1 MKGGDGLNDN
11 QLMHAMSLD
20 DTYRVEQVLARG
32 EDGIT
37 ELVTIDGAGPFVRKK
52 IRQELARRNVWS
64 ALTECSSPRLPRV
77 EATYELPEHFVVVYD
92 FVPGRTLSKVIET
105 DGPLTSES
113 AVSLGIELCE
123 AAEELHRHG
132 IVHRDIS
139 PNNIVVAANGAH
151 LIDLGIARMRVEG
164 ASKDTTSLG
173 TWGFASP
180 EQYGFAQTDARSD
193 VYSIGRILGFALT
206 GIRPDD
212 ETYEQALKAI
222 LEHAPAKLVHAIT
235 RACSFEP
242 SARFQSANDMAE
254 VLAGSSQPKT
264 DRASSDASQ
273 QADKAKATTR
283 THAQKHQPEKTGAQA
298 LGSLLLKLILIAAV
312 LAGLLAGGAI
322 AISSFHAARENS
334 SSPAS
339 SPQSS
344 QPSGASTAAKAN
356 TASDAGNLTAELSIV
371 ESGWSAGEGGYVYF
385 GIGLKNS
392 DGSAAIAFPTVKIYG
407 YDANGNVIFTDE
419 KIYSAIEPG
428 QTVYFGDQTG
438 NGTAPARVEFKA
450 VKPSGVALDTPTEA
464 PTYKIFDNGE
474 SDGADGMHSF
484 SAKLKLQSAPS
495 DFDKTQVFLSAIL
508 RDKQGRIVAGYD
520 EFTDCPAVGS
530 TVPVSVD
537 VHNPP
542 EYTSCDIYAAQW

>member
-1 MKGGDGLNDN
+1 
-11 QLMHAMSLD
+11 MSLD

-64 ALTECSSPRLPRV
+64 ALTECSSPRLPHV

-92 FVPGRTLSKVIET
+92 FVPGRSLSKAIET
-105 DGPLTSES
+105 DGPLTPEE
-113 AVSLGIELCE
+113 AASLGIELCE

-193 VYSIGRILGFALT
+193 VYSIGRVLGFALT
-206 GIRPDD
+206 GVRPDD
-212 ETYEQALKAI
+212 ETYEQVLKKN
-222 LEHAPAKLVHAIT
+222 LDNAPATLVHAIT

-242 SARFQSANDMAE
+242 SARFQSAAEMAG
-254 VLAGSSQPKT
+254 VLSGSSQPKDDGT
-264 DRASSDASQ
+264 SSGASQ
-273 QADKAKATTR
+273 QADKVKSATR
-283 THAQKHQPEKTGAQA
+283 THDPKHNPEKTGIQV
-298 LGSLLLKLILIAAV
+298 LGGLLLKLILIAAV

-334 SSPAS
+334 DDRAS
-339 SPQSS
+339 SSQTDQSG
-344 QPSGASTAAKAN
+344 GASTPEKP
-356 TASDAGNLTAELSIV
+356 TSTSDASHLSAELSIA
-371 ESGWSAGEGGYVYF
+371 ESGWSVGEHGYVHF

-392 DGSAAIAFPTVKIYG
+392 DGPAAIAFPTIKIYG
-407 YDANGNVIFTDE
+407 YDADDNLIFTDE
-419 KIYSAIEPG
+419 KTYSAIEPG

-438 NGTAPARVEFKA
+438 NGTAPARVEFEA
-450 VKPSGVALDTPTEA
+450 VTPSGVALATATEA
-464 PTYKIFDNGE
+464 PAYELFDSAE
-474 SDGADGMHSF
+474 SAEADGMQSF
-484 SAKLKLQSAPS
+484 LAKLKLQSAPS
-495 DFDKTQVFLSAIL
+495 GFDKTQVFLSAIL
-508 RDKQGRIVAGYD
+508 RDKQGNIVAGYNN
-520 EFTDCPAVGS
+520 FCDCPAVGS
-530 TVPVSVD
+530 TVPVSID
-537 VHNPP
+537 VNNPP
-542 EYTSCDIYAAQW
+542 AHASCDMYAAQW

>member
-1 MKGGDGLNDN
+1 MNDN

-92 FVPGRTLSKVIET
+92 FVPGRSLSKVIET
-105 DGPLTSES
+105 DGPLTPEG
-113 AVSLGIELCE
+113 ATSLAIELCE

-139 PNNIVVAANGAH
+139 PNNIVVAADGAH

-164 ASKDTTSLG
+164 ASRDTTSLG

-193 VYSIGRILGFALT
+193 VYSIGRVLGFALT
-206 GIRPDD
+206 GVRPDD
-212 ETYEQALKAI
+212 EAYEQILKKR
-222 LEHAPAKLVHAIT
+222 LDNAPATLVHAIT

-242 SARFQSANDMAE
+242 SARFQSATEMAGA
-254 VLAGSSQPKT
+254 LSGSPQPKDDGT
-264 DRASSDASQ
+264 SSGANQ
-273 QADKAKATTR
+273 QADKVKAATR
-283 THAQKHQPEKTGAQA
+283 THDPKHNPEKTGVQV
-298 LGSLLLKLILIAAV
+298 LGSLFLKLILIAAV

-334 SSPAS
+334 DDRAS
-339 SPQSS
+339 SSQAGQSG
-344 QPSGASTAAKAN
+344 GASTPEKP
-356 TASDAGNLTAELSIV
+356 TSPSDASHLSAELSIV
-371 ESGWSAGEGGYVYF
+371 ESGWSVGAHGYVHF

-392 DGSAAIAFPTVKIYG
+392 DGPAAIAFPTIKVYG
-407 YDANGNVIFTDE
+407 YDADDNLIFTDE
-419 KIYSAIEPG
+419 KTYSTIEPG

-438 NGTAPARVEFKA
+438 NGTAPARVEFET
-450 VKPSGVALDTPTEA
+450 VTPSGVALATATEA
-464 PTYKIFDNGE
+464 PAYELFDSTE
-474 SDGADGMHSF
+474 SAGADGMQSF
-484 SAKLKLQSAPS
+484 LAKLKLQSAPS
-495 DFDKTQVFLSAIL
+495 GFDKTQVFLSAIL
-508 RDKQGRIVAGYD
+508 RDKQGNIVAGYNN
-520 EFTDCPAVGS
+520 FCDCPAVGS
-530 TVPVSVD
+530 TVPVSID
-537 VHNPP
+537 VNNPP
-542 EYTSCDIYAAQW
+542 THASCDIYAAQW

>member
-1 MKGGDGLNDN
+1 MNDS
-11 QLMHAMSLD
+11 QLMHAMSID

-32 EDGIT
+32 EGGIT

-52 IRQELARRNVWS
+52 MRQELARRNVWS

-92 FVPGRTLSKVIET
+92 FVPGQSLSKRIEQS
-105 DGPLTSES
+105 GPLTPKD
-113 AVSLGIELCE
+113 ATSLGIELCE
-123 AAEELHRHG
+123 AAGELHKHG
-132 IVHRDIS
+132 IIHRDIS
-139 PNNIVVAANGAH
+139 PNNIVIAADGAH

-173 TWGFASP
+173 TWGYASP

-212 ETYEQALKAI
+212 EAYEHALEDALKGASAK
-222 LEHAPAKLVHAIT
+222 LEHAIR

-242 SARFQSANDMAE
+242 SARFQSATEMAE
-254 VLAGSSQPKT
+254 ELTGLPCPESGKRCPNTGEQTASANMQAQSQKPKATSVESKWQVASRLLFRIVLACV
-264 DRASSDASQ
+264 
-273 QADKAKATTR
+273 
-283 THAQKHQPEKTGAQA
+283 
-298 LGSLLLKLILIAAV
+298 I
-312 LAGLLAGGAI
+312 LAGLLAIGGI
-322 AISSFHAARENS
+322 AISSFQAAREKS

-339 SPQSS
+339 SSQNS
-344 QPSGASTAAKAN
+344 QPSGASTAGKAN
-356 TASDAGNLTAELSIV
+356 AASNADNWTAELSIV
-371 ESGWSAGEGGYVYF
+371 ESGWSAGEGGYVHF

-392 DGSAAIAFPTVKIYG
+392 NGSAAIAFPTVKIYG
-407 YDANGNVIFTDE
+407 YDANDNVIFTDE

-438 NGTAPARVEFKA
+438 NGIIPARIEFEA
-450 VKPSGVALDTPTEA
+450 VQPSGVALATPTEA

-474 SDGADGMHSF
+474 SDGADDMHSF

-508 RDKQGRIVAGYD
+508 RDKQGAIVAGYNN
-520 EFTDCPAVGS
+520 FTDCPAVGS
-530 TVPVSVD
+530 TVPVSID

-542 EYTSCDIYAAQW
+542 EHASCDIYAAQW

>member
-1 MKGGDGLNDN
+1 MNDN

-105 DGPLTSES
+105 DGPLTPES
-113 AVSLGIELCE
+113 TVSLGIELCE

-139 PNNIVVAANGAH
+139 PNNIVAAADGAH

-242 SARFQSANDMAE
+242 SARFQSATEMAE
-254 VLAGSSQPKT
+254 ALAGSSQPKD
-264 DRASSDASQ
+264 DRASSSANQ
-273 QADKAKATTR
+273 QVDKAKALTR
-283 THAQKHQPEKTGAQA
+283 TYAQKRRPEKTELQV
-298 LGSLLLKLILIAAV
+298 LGSLLLKLILIAVV

-334 SSPAS
+334 GESAS
-339 SPQSS
+339 SSQADQSGGAPAPQ
-344 QPSGASTAAKAN
+344 KAN
-356 TASDAGNLTAELSIV
+356 TASDTSRLSAKLSIV
-371 ESGWSAGEGGYVYF
+371 ESGWSVSEHGYVHF

-392 DGSAAIAFPTVKIYG
+392 DGSAAIAFPTITIYG
-407 YDANGNVIFTDE
+407 YDADDNLIFTDE
-419 KIYSAIEPG
+419 KTYSAIEPG

-438 NGTAPARVEFKA
+438 NGTAPARVEFEA
-450 VKPSGVALDTPTEA
+450 VTPSGVALTAATEA
-464 PTYKIFDNGE
+464 PTYELFDSAE
-474 SDGADGMHSF
+474 SAEADGMYSF

-495 DFDKTQVFLSAIL
+495 GFDKTQVFLSAIL
-508 RDKQGRIVAGYD
+508 RDKQGDIVAGYNN
-520 EFTDCPAVGS
+520 FCDCPAVGS
-530 TVPVSVD
+530 TVPVSID
-537 VHNPP
+537 VNNPP
-542 EYTSCDIYAAQW
+542 THASCDIYAAQW

>member
-1 MKGGDGLNDN
+1 
-11 QLMHAMSLD
+11 MSLD
-20 DTYRVEQVLARG
+20 DTYRVEQMLARG

-92 FVPGRTLSKVIET
+92 FVPGRSLSKAIET
-105 DGPLTSES
+105 DGPLTPEE
-113 AVSLGIELCE
+113 ATSLGIELCE

-193 VYSIGRILGFALT
+193 VYSIGRVLGFALT
-206 GIRPDD
+206 GVRPDD
-212 ETYEQALKAI
+212 ETYEQVLKKN
-222 LEHAPAKLVHAIT
+222 LDNAPATLVHVIT

-242 SARFQSANDMAE
+242 SARFQSASEMAG
-254 VLAGSSQPKT
+254 VLSGSSQPK
-264 DRASSDASQ
+264 DDGASSGANQ
-273 QADKAKATTR
+273 QADKVKAATR
-283 THAQKHQPEKTGAQA
+283 THDPKHNPEKTGVQV
-298 LGSLLLKLILIAAV
+298 LGDLLLKLILIAAV

-334 SSPAS
+334 DDRAP
-339 SPQSS
+339 SS
-344 QPSGASTAAKAN
+344 QTDQSGGASTPEKP
-356 TASDAGNLTAELSIV
+356 TSTSDASHLSAELSIA
-371 ESGWSAGEGGYVYF
+371 ESGWSVGEHGYVHF

-392 DGSAAIAFPTVKIYG
+392 DGPAAIAFPTIKIYG
-407 YDANGNVIFTDE
+407 YDADDNLLFTDE
-419 KIYSAIEPG
+419 KTYSAIEPG

-438 NGTAPARVEFKA
+438 NGTAPARVEFET
-450 VKPSGVALDTPTEA
+450 VTPSGVALATATEA
-464 PTYKIFDNGE
+464 PVYEIFDSTE
-474 SDGADGMHSF
+474 SAGADGMQSF
-484 SAKLKLQSAPS
+484 LAKLKLQSAPS
-495 DFDKTQVFLSAIL
+495 GFDETQVFLSAIL
-508 RDKQGRIVAGYD
+508 RDKKGKIIAGYNN
-520 EFTDCPAVGS
+520 FCDCPAVGL
-530 TVPVSVD
+530 TVPVSID
-537 VHNPP
+537 VNNPP
-542 EYTSCDIYAAQW
+542 THASCDIYAAQW

>member
-1 MKGGDGLNDN
+1 MNDN

-193 VYSIGRILGFALT
+193 VYSIGRVLGFALT

-484 SAKLKLQSAPS
+484 SAKLKLQSAPG

-530 TVPVSVD
+530 TVPVSID
-537 VHNPP
+537 VPNPP

>member
-1 MKGGDGLNDN
+1 
-11 QLMHAMSLD
+11 MSLD

-64 ALTECSSPRLPRV
+64 ALTECGSPRLPRV

-105 DGPLTSES
+105 DGPLTPES
-113 AVSLGIELCE
+113 TASLGIELCE

-139 PNNIVVAANGAH
+139 PNNIVAAADGAH

-164 ASKDTTSLG
+164 ASKDTTPLG

-193 VYSIGRILGFALT
+193 VYSIGRVLGFALT

-212 ETYEQALKAI
+212 EAYEQALKSI
-222 LEHAPAKLVHAIT
+222 LEHAPAKLAHAIT

-242 SARFQSANDMAE
+242 SARFQSATEMAE
-254 VLAGSSQPKT
+254 ALAGSPQPK
-264 DRASSDASQ
+264 DGGAPSGAKQ
-273 QADKAKATTR
+273 QADKAKASTKA
-283 THAQKHQPEKTGAQA
+283 HAQKHQPEKTGAQA
-298 LGSLLLKLILIAAV
+298 LGILLLKLILIAAV

-334 SSPAS
+334 GERVS
-339 SPQSS
+339 SS
-344 QPSGASTAAKAN
+344 QADQSDGASTPQKVN
-356 TASDAGNLTAELSIV
+356 SVSDTNRLSAELSIV
-371 ESGWSAGEGGYVYF
+371 ESGWSVGEHGYVHF

-407 YDANGNVIFTDE
+407 YDADDSLIFTDE
-419 KIYSAIEPG
+419 KTYSAIEPG

-438 NGTAPARVEFKA
+438 NGTAPARIEFEA
-450 VKPSGVALDTPTEA
+450 VTPSGVALATATEA
-464 PTYKIFDNGE
+464 PTFELFDSAE
-474 SDGADGMHSF
+474 SAEADGMYLF

-495 DFDKTQVFLSAIL
+495 GFDKTQVFLSAIL
-508 RDKQGRIVAGYD
+508 RDKQGSIVAGYNN
-520 EFTDCPAVGS
+520 FCDCPAVGS
-530 TVPVSVD
+530 TVPVSID
-537 VHNPP
+537 VNNPP
-542 EYTSCDIYAAQW
+542 THASCDIYAAQW

>member
-1 MKGGDGLNDN
+1 MNDN

-64 ALTECSSPRLPRV
+64 ALTECGSPRLPRV

-105 DGPLTSES
+105 DGPLTPES
-113 AVSLGIELCE
+113 TASLGIELCE

-139 PNNIVVAANGAH
+139 PNNIVAAADGAH

-193 VYSIGRILGFALT
+193 VYSIGRVLGFALT

-212 ETYEQALKAI
+212 EAYEQALKSI
-222 LEHAPAKLVHAIT
+222 LEHAPAKLAHAIT

-242 SARFQSANDMAE
+242 SARFQSATEMAE
-254 VLAGSSQPKT
+254 ALAGSPQPK
-264 DRASSDASQ
+264 DGGAPSGAKQ
-273 QADKAKATTR
+273 QADKAKASTKA
-283 THAQKHQPEKTGAQA
+283 HAQKHQPEKTGAQA
-298 LGSLLLKLILIAAV
+298 LSILLLKLILIAAV

-334 SSPAS
+334 GERVS
-339 SPQSS
+339 SS
-344 QPSGASTAAKAN
+344 QADQSDGASTPQKVN
-356 TASDAGNLTAELSIV
+356 SVSDTNRLSAELSIV
-371 ESGWSAGEGGYVYF
+371 ESGWSVGEHGYVHF

-407 YDANGNVIFTDE
+407 YDADDSLIFTDE

-438 NGTAPARVEFKA
+438 NGTAPARVEFEA
-450 VKPSGVALDTPTEA
+450 VTPSGVALATATEA
-464 PTYKIFDNGE
+464 PTFELFDSAE
-474 SDGADGMHSF
+474 SAEADGMYLF

-495 DFDKTQVFLSAIL
+495 GFDKTQVFLSAIL
-508 RDKQGRIVAGYD
+508 RDKQGNIVAGYNN
-520 EFTDCPAVGS
+520 FCDCPAVGS
-530 TVPVSVD
+530 TVPVSID
-537 VHNPP
+537 VNNPP
-542 EYTSCDIYAAQW
+542 THASCDIYAAQW

>member
-1 MKGGDGLNDN
+1 MNDN

-92 FVPGRTLSKVIET
+92 FVPGRSLSKVIET
-105 DGPLTSES
+105 DGPLTPEE
-113 AVSLGIELCE
+113 ATSLGIELCE

-193 VYSIGRILGFALT
+193 VYSIGRVLGFALT
-206 GIRPDD
+206 GVRPDD
-212 ETYEQALKAI
+212 EAYEQILKKN
-222 LEHAPAKLVHAIT
+222 LDNAPATLVHVIT

-242 SARFQSANDMAE
+242 SARFQSASEMAG
-254 VLAGSSQPKT
+254 VLSGSSQPKDDGT
-264 DRASSDASQ
+264 SSGANQ
-273 QADKAKATTR
+273 QADKVKTATG
-283 THAQKHQPEKTGAQA
+283 THDPKHNPEKTGVQV
-298 LGSLLLKLILIAAV
+298 LGGLLLKLILIAAV
-312 LAGLLAGGAI
+312 LAGLLAGGSI

-334 SSPAS
+334 DDRAP
-339 SPQSS
+339 SS
-344 QPSGASTAAKAN
+344 QTDQSGGASTPEKP
-356 TASDAGNLTAELSIV
+356 TSTSDASHLSAELSIA
-371 ESGWSAGEGGYVYF
+371 ESGWSVGEHGYVHF

-392 DGSAAIAFPTVKIYG
+392 DGPAAIAFPTIKIYG
-407 YDANGNVIFTDE
+407 YDADDNLIFTDE
-419 KIYSAIEPG
+419 KTYSAIEPG

-438 NGTAPARVEFKA
+438 NGTVPARVEFET
-450 VKPSGVALDTPTEA
+450 VTPSGVALATATEA
-464 PTYKIFDNGE
+464 PVYEIFDNTE
-474 SDGADGMHSF
+474 SAGADGTQSF
-484 SAKLKLQSAPS
+484 LAKLKLQSAPS

-508 RDKQGRIVAGYD
+508 RDKQGNIVAGYNN
-520 EFTDCPAVGS
+520 FCDCPAVGS
-530 TVPVSVD
+530 TVLVSID
-537 VHNPP
+537 VNNPP
-542 EYTSCDIYAAQW
+542 THASCDIYAAQW

>member
-1 MKGGDGLNDN
+1 MNDN

-64 ALTECSSPRLPRV
+64 ALTECSSPRLPHV

-92 FVPGRTLSKVIET
+92 FVPGRSLSKVIET
-105 DGPLTSES
+105 DGPLTPEE
-113 AVSLGIELCE
+113 ATSLGIELCE

-193 VYSIGRILGFALT
+193 VYSIGRVLGFALT
-206 GIRPDD
+206 GVRPDD
-212 ETYEQALKAI
+212 ETYEQVLKKN
-222 LEHAPAKLVHAIT
+222 LDNAPATLVHVIT

-242 SARFQSANDMAE
+242 SARFQSASEMAG
-254 VLAGSSQPKT
+254 VLSGSSQPK
-264 DRASSDASQ
+264 DDGASSGANQ
-273 QADKAKATTR
+273 QADKVKAATR
-283 THAQKHQPEKTGAQA
+283 THDPKHNPEKTGVQV
-298 LGSLLLKLILIAAV
+298 LGGLLLKLILIAAV

-334 SSPAS
+334 DDRAP
-339 SPQSS
+339 SS
-344 QPSGASTAAKAN
+344 QTDQSGGASTPEKP
-356 TASDAGNLTAELSIV
+356 TSTSDASHLSAELSIA
-371 ESGWSAGEGGYVYF
+371 ESGWSVGEHGYVHF

-392 DGSAAIAFPTVKIYG
+392 DGPAAIAFPTIKIYG
-407 YDANGNVIFTDE
+407 YDADDNLLFTDE
-419 KIYSAIEPG
+419 KTYSAIEPG

-438 NGTAPARVEFKA
+438 NGTAPARVEFET
-450 VKPSGVALDTPTEA
+450 VTPSGVALATATEA
-464 PTYKIFDNGE
+464 PVYEIFDSTE
-474 SDGADGMHSF
+474 SAGADGMQSF
-484 SAKLKLQSAPS
+484 LAKLKLQSAPS
-495 DFDKTQVFLSAIL
+495 GFDETQVFLSAIL
-508 RDKQGRIVAGYD
+508 RDKKGKIIAGYNN
-520 EFTDCPAVGS
+520 FCDCPAVGL
-530 TVPVSVD
+530 TVPVSID
-537 VHNPP
+537 VNNPP
-542 EYTSCDIYAAQW
+542 THASCDIYAAQW

>member
-1 MKGGDGLNDN
+1 
-11 QLMHAMSLD
+11 MSLD

-92 FVPGRTLSKVIET
+92 FVPGRSLSKVIET
-105 DGPLTSES
+105 DGPLTPEE
-113 AVSLGIELCE
+113 ATSLGIGLCE

-193 VYSIGRILGFALT
+193 VYSIGRVLGFALT
-206 GIRPDD
+206 GVRPDD
-212 ETYEQALKAI
+212 EAYEQILKKH
-222 LEHAPAKLVHAIT
+222 LDNAPTKLVHAIA

-242 SARFQSANDMAE
+242 SARFQSATEMAE
-254 VLAGSSQPKT
+254 VLAGSSQPKGDGT
-264 DRASSDASQ
+264 SSSANL
-273 QADKAKATTR
+273 QADKVKAAARTR
-283 THAQKHQPEKTGAQA
+283 AQKHQLEKTGVQV

-322 AISSFHAARENS
+322 AVSSFHAARENKDDRVS
-334 SSPAS
+334 SSQAG
-339 SPQSS
+339 QSD
-344 QPSGASTAAKAN
+344 GASTPETTN
-356 TASDAGNLTAELSIV
+356 TASNTNHLSAELSIV
-371 ESGWSAGEGGYVYF
+371 ESGWSVGAHGYVHF

-392 DGSAAIAFPTVKIYG
+392 DGSAAIAFPTITIYG
-407 YDANGNVIFTDE
+407 YDADDNLIFTDE
-419 KIYSAIEPG
+419 KTYSAIEPG

-438 NGTAPARVEFKA
+438 NGTAPARVEFEA
-450 VKPSGVALDTPTEA
+450 VTPSGVAPATATEA
-464 PTYKIFDNGE
+464 PAYELFDSAE
-474 SDGADGMHSF
+474 SAEADGMYSF

-495 DFDKTQVFLSAIL
+495 GFDKTQVFLSAIL
-508 RDKQGRIVAGYD
+508 RDKQGNIVAGYNN
-520 EFTDCPAVGS
+520 FCNCPAVGS
-530 TVPVSVD
+530 TVPVSID
-537 VHNPP
+537 VNNPP
-542 EYTSCDIYAAQW
+542 THASCDMYAAQW

>member
-1 MKGGDGLNDN
+1 MNDN

-52 IRQELARRNVWS
+52 MRQELARRNVWS

-92 FVPGRTLSKVIET
+92 FVPGQTLSKVIET
-105 DGPLTSES
+105 DGPLTPES

-139 PNNIVVAANGAH
+139 PNNIVAAADGAH

-193 VYSIGRILGFALT
+193 VYSIGRVLGFALT

-212 ETYEQALKAI
+212 EAYEQALKSI
-222 LEHAPAKLVHAIT
+222 LEHAPAKLVRAIT

-242 SARFQSANDMAE
+242 SARFQSATEMAE
-254 VLAGSSQPKT
+254 ALAGSPQSKD
-264 DRASSDASQ
+264 DRASSGASQ
-273 QADKAKATTR
+273 QADKAKAATK
-283 THAQKHQPEKTGAQA
+283 THAQKHQPEKTRAQA
-298 LGSLLLKLILIAAV
+298 LGSLLLKLILFAAV
-312 LAGLLAGGAI
+312 LAGLLAVGSI

-334 SSPAS
+334 GERTS
-339 SPQSS
+339 SS
-344 QPSGASTAAKAN
+344 QASQSGGDSAPQKAN
-356 TASDAGNLTAELSIV
+356 SASDTSHLSAELSIV
-371 ESGWSAGEGGYVYF
+371 ESGWSVGEHGYVHF

-392 DGSAAIAFPTVKIYG
+392 DGSAAIAFPTVTIYG
-407 YDANGNVIFTDE
+407 YDADGNLIFTDE
-419 KIYSAIEPG
+419 KTYSAIEPG

-438 NGTAPARVEFKA
+438 NGTAPTRVEFEA
-450 VKPSGVALDTPTEA
+450 VTPSSVALATATEA
-464 PTYKIFDNGE
+464 PTYELFDSAE
-474 SDGADGMHSF
+474 SAEADGMYLF

-495 DFDKTQVFLSAIL
+495 GFDKTQVFLSAIL
-508 RDKQGRIVAGYD
+508 RDKQGNIVAGYNN
-520 EFTDCPAVGS
+520 FCDCPAVGS
-530 TVPVSVD
+530 TVPVSID
-537 VHNPP
+537 VNNPP
-542 EYTSCDIYAAQW
+542 THASCDIYAAQW

>member
-1 MKGGDGLNDN
+1 MNDN

-92 FVPGRTLSKVIET
+92 FVTGRSLSKVIET
-105 DGPLTSES
+105 DGPLTPEE
-113 AVSLGIELCE
+113 ATSLALELCE

-139 PNNIVVAANGAH
+139 PNNIVVAADGAH

-193 VYSIGRILGFALT
+193 VYSIGRVLGFALT
-206 GIRPDD
+206 GVRPDD
-212 ETYEQALKAI
+212 EAYEQILKKN
-222 LEHAPAKLVHAIT
+222 LDNAPATLAHAIT

-242 SARFQSANDMAE
+242 SARFQSATEMAE
-254 VLAGSSQPKT
+254 VLAGSSQPKDDGT
-264 DRASSDASQ
+264 SSGANK
-273 QADKAKATTR
+273 QADKVKAATR
-283 THAQKHQPEKTGAQA
+283 THDPKHNPEKTGGQV
-298 LGSLLLKLILIAAV
+298 LGSLFLKLILIAAV

-334 SSPAS
+334 DDRAS
-339 SPQSS
+339 SSQAGQSGGAS
-344 QPSGASTAAKAN
+344 TPEKPTSTSGASHL
-356 TASDAGNLTAELSIV
+356 SAELSIV
-371 ESGWSAGEGGYVYF
+371 ESGWSVGEHGYVHF

-392 DGSAAIAFPTVKIYG
+392 DGPAAIAFPTIKIYG
-407 YDANGNVIFTDE
+407 YDADDNLIFTDE
-419 KIYSAIEPG
+419 KTYSAIEPG

-438 NGTAPARVEFKA
+438 NGTAPARVEFET
-450 VKPSGVALDTPTEA
+450 VTPSGVALATATEA
-464 PTYKIFDNGE
+464 PAYELFDSVE
-474 SDGADGMHSF
+474 STGADGMYSF

-495 DFDKTQVFLSAIL
+495 GFDKTQVFLSAIL
-508 RDKQGRIVAGYD
+508 RDKQGNIVAGYD
-520 EFTDCPAVGS
+520 NFCDCPAVGS
-530 TVPVSVD
+530 TVPVSID
-537 VHNPP
+537 VNNPP
-542 EYTSCDIYAAQW
+542 THASCDIYAAQW

>member
-1 MKGGDGLNDN
+1 MNDN

-193 VYSIGRILGFALT
+193 VYSIGRVLGFALT

-356 TASDAGNLTAELSIV
+356 TVSDAGNLTAELSIV

-419 KIYSAIEPG
+419 KIYSAIELG

-537 VHNPP
+537 VQNPP

>member
-1 MKGGDGLNDN
+1 MNDN

-52 IRQELARRNVWS
+52 MRQELARRNVWS

-105 DGPLTSES
+105 DGPLAPES

-139 PNNIVVAANGAH
+139 PNNTVVAADGAH

-193 VYSIGRILGFALT
+193 VYSIGRVLGFALT

-212 ETYEQALKAI
+212 EAYEQALKSI
-222 LEHAPAKLVHAIT
+222 LEHAPAKLVRAIT

-242 SARFQSANDMAE
+242 SARFQSATEMAE
-254 VLAGSSQPKT
+254 ALAGSPQSKD
-264 DRASSDASQ
+264 DRASSGANQ
-273 QADKAKATTR
+273 QADKAKTATK

-298 LGSLLLKLILIAAV
+298 LGSLLIKLVLVAAV
-312 LAGLLAGGAI
+312 LASLLAGGAI

-334 SSPAS
+334 GDRAS
-339 SPQSS
+339 SSQASQSDGTS
-344 QPSGASTAAKAN
+344 APEKAN
-356 TASDAGNLTAELSIV
+356 TPSDTNRLSAELSIV
-371 ESGWSAGEGGYVYF
+371 ESGWSVGEHGYVHF

-407 YDANGNVIFTDE
+407 YDADDSLIFTDE
-419 KIYSAIEPG
+419 KTYSAIEPG
-428 QTVYFGDQTG
+428 QAVYFGDQTG
-438 NGTAPARVEFKA
+438 NGTAPARVEFEA
-450 VKPSGVALDTPTEA
+450 VTPSGVALATATEA
-464 PTYKIFDNGE
+464 PTYELFDSTE
-474 SDGADGMHSF
+474 SAEADGMYLF

-495 DFDKTQVFLSAIL
+495 GFDKTQVFLSAIL
-508 RDKQGRIVAGYD
+508 RDKQGNIVAGYNN
-520 EFTDCPAVGS
+520 FSDCPAVGS
-530 TVPVSVD
+530 TVPVSID
-537 VHNPP
+537 VNNPP
-542 EYTSCDIYAAQW
+542 THASCDIYAAQW

>member
-1 MKGGDGLNDN
+1 MNDN

-64 ALTECSSPRLPRV
+64 ALTECGSPRLPRV

-105 DGPLTSES
+105 DGPLTPES
-113 AVSLGIELCE
+113 TASLGIELCE

-139 PNNIVVAANGAH
+139 PNNIVAAADGAH

-193 VYSIGRILGFALT
+193 VYSIGRVLGFALT

-212 ETYEQALKAI
+212 EAYEQALKSI
-222 LEHAPAKLVHAIT
+222 LEHAPAKLAHAIT

-242 SARFQSANDMAE
+242 SARFQSATEMAE
-254 VLAGSSQPKT
+254 ALAGSPQPK
-264 DRASSDASQ
+264 DGGAPSGAKQ
-273 QADKAKATTR
+273 QADKAKASTKA
-283 THAQKHQPEKTGAQA
+283 HAQKHQPEKTGAQA
-298 LGSLLLKLILIAAV
+298 LGILLLKLILIAAV

-334 SSPAS
+334 GERVS
-339 SPQSS
+339 SS
-344 QPSGASTAAKAN
+344 QADQSDGASTPQKVN
-356 TASDAGNLTAELSIV
+356 SVSDTNRLSAELPIV
-371 ESGWSAGEGGYVYF
+371 ESGWSVGEHGYVHF

-407 YDANGNVIFTDE
+407 YDADDSLIFTDE
-419 KIYSAIEPG
+419 KTYSAIEPG

-438 NGTAPARVEFKA
+438 NGTAPARVEFEA
-450 VKPSGVALDTPTEA
+450 VTPSGVALATATEA
-464 PTYKIFDNGE
+464 PTFELFDSAE
-474 SDGADGMHSF
+474 SAEADGMYLF

-495 DFDKTQVFLSAIL
+495 GFDKTQVFLSAIL
-508 RDKQGRIVAGYD
+508 RDKQGNIVAGYNN
-520 EFTDCPAVGS
+520 FCDCPAVGS
-530 TVPVSVD
+530 TVPVSID
-537 VHNPP
+537 VNNPP
-542 EYTSCDIYAAQW
+542 THASCDIYAAQW

>member
-1 MKGGDGLNDN
+1 MNDN

-64 ALTECSSPRLPRV
+64 ALTGCGSPRLPRV

-105 DGPLTSES
+105 DGPLTPES
-113 AVSLGIELCE
+113 TVSLGIELCE

-139 PNNIVVAANGAH
+139 PNNIVAAADGAH

-193 VYSIGRILGFALT
+193 VYSIGRVLGFALT

-212 ETYEQALKAI
+212 EAYEQALKSI
-222 LEHAPAKLVHAIT
+222 LEHAPAKLAHAIT

-242 SARFQSANDMAE
+242 SARFQSATEMAE
-254 VLAGSSQPKT
+254 ALAGSPQPK
-264 DRASSDASQ
+264 DGGAPSGAKQ
-273 QADKAKATTR
+273 QADKAKASTKA
-283 THAQKHQPEKTGAQA
+283 HAQKHQPEKTGAQA
-298 LGSLLLKLILIAAV
+298 LGILLLKLILIAAV

-334 SSPAS
+334 GERVS
-339 SPQSS
+339 SS
-344 QPSGASTAAKAN
+344 QADQSDGASTPQKVN
-356 TASDAGNLTAELSIV
+356 SVSDTNRLSAELSIV
-371 ESGWSAGEGGYVYF
+371 ESGWSVGEHGYVHF

-407 YDANGNVIFTDE
+407 YDADDSLIFTDE
-419 KIYSAIEPG
+419 KTYSAIEPG

-438 NGTAPARVEFKA
+438 NGTAPARVEFEA
-450 VKPSGVALDTPTEA
+450 VTPSGVALATATEA
-464 PTYKIFDNGE
+464 PTFELFDSAE
-474 SDGADGMHSF
+474 SAEADGMYLF

-495 DFDKTQVFLSAIL
+495 GFDKTQIFLSAIL
-508 RDKQGRIVAGYD
+508 RDKQGSIVAGYNN
-520 EFTDCPAVGS
+520 FCDCPAVGS
-530 TVPVSVD
+530 TVPVSID
-537 VHNPP
+537 VNNPP
-542 EYTSCDIYAAQW
+542 THASCDIYAAQW

>member
-1 MKGGDGLNDN
+1 MNDN

-20 DTYRVEQVLARG
+20 DTYHVEQVLARG

-64 ALTECSSPRLPRV
+64 ALTECSSSRLPRI

-123 AAEELHRHG
+123 AAGELHRHG

-139 PNNIVVAANGAH
+139 PNNIVAAADGAH

-193 VYSIGRILGFALT
+193 VYSIGRVLGFALT

-242 SARFQSANDMAE
+242 SARFQSATEMAE
-254 VLAGSSQPKT
+254 ALAGSSQPKT

-312 LAGLLAGGAI
+312 LAGLLTGGGI
-322 AISSFHAARENS
+322 AISSFQAARENS
-334 SSPAS
+334 GDRAT
-339 SPQSS
+339 SS
-344 QPSGASTAAKAN
+344 QADQSGGSAPQKAN
-356 TASDAGNLTAELSIV
+356 TASDTSRLSAELSIV
-371 ESGWSAGEGGYVYF
+371 ESGWSADEDGYVYF

-392 DGSAAIAFPTVKIYG
+392 NGSAAIAFPTVKIYG

-450 VKPSGVALDTPTEA
+450 VKPSGVALTAATEA

-484 SAKLKLQSAPS
+484 LAKLKLQSAPS

-508 RDKQGRIVAGYD
+508 RDEQGRIVAGYD

-530 TVPVSVD
+530 TVPVSID
-537 VHNPP
+537 VYNPP
-542 EYTSCDIYAAQW
+542 EHASCDIYAAQW

>member
-1 MKGGDGLNDN
+1 MNDN

-37 ELVTIDGAGPFVRKK
+37 ELVTIDGVGPLVRKK

-64 ALTECSSPRLPRV
+64 ALTECSSPRLPHV

-92 FVPGRTLSKVIET
+92 FVPGRSLSKVIET
-105 DGPLTSES
+105 DGPLTPEE
-113 AVSLGIELCE
+113 ATSLAIELCE

-193 VYSIGRILGFALT
+193 VYSIGRVLGFALT
-206 GIRPDD
+206 GVRPDD
-212 ETYEQALKAI
+212 KAYEQILKKN
-222 LEHAPAKLVHAIT
+222 LDNAPATLVHAIT

-242 SARFQSANDMAE
+242 SARFQSAAEMAGA
-254 VLAGSSQPKT
+254 LSGSSQPKDDGT
-264 DRASSDASQ
+264 SFGANQ
-273 QADKAKATTR
+273 QADKVKAATR
-283 THAQKHQPEKTGAQA
+283 THDSKHNPEKTGVQV

-334 SSPAS
+334 GDRAS
-339 SPQSS
+339 SSKAGQSG
-344 QPSGASTAAKAN
+344 GASTPEKPTSTN
-356 TASDAGNLTAELSIV
+356 GTSHLSAELSIA
-371 ESGWSAGEGGYVYF
+371 ESGWSVDGHGYVHF

-392 DGSAAIAFPTVKIYG
+392 DGPAAIAFPTIKVYG
-407 YDANGNVIFTDE
+407 YDADDNLIFTDE
-419 KIYSAIEPG
+419 KTYSAIKPG

-438 NGTAPARVEFKA
+438 NGTAPARVEFEA
-450 VKPSGVALDTPTEA
+450 VTPSGVALAAATEA
-464 PTYKIFDNGE
+464 PVYEIFDSTE
-474 SDGADGMHSF
+474 SAGADGMQSF
-484 SAKLKLQSAPS
+484 LAKLKLQSAPS

-508 RDKQGRIVAGYD
+508 RDKQGKIIAGYNN
-520 EFTDCPAVGS
+520 FCDCPAVGS
-530 TVPVSVD
+530 TTPVSVD

-542 EYTSCDIYAAQW
+542 AHASCDIYAAQW

>member
-1 MKGGDGLNDN
+1 MNDN

-37 ELVTIDGAGPFVRKK
+37 ELVTIDGVGPFVRKK

-64 ALTECSSPRLPRV
+64 ALTECSSPRLPHV

-92 FVPGRTLSKVIET
+92 FVPGRSLSKVIET
-105 DGPLTSES
+105 DGPLTLEE
-113 AVSLGIELCE
+113 ATSLGIELCE

-193 VYSIGRILGFALT
+193 VYSIGRVLGFALT
-206 GIRPDD
+206 GVRPDD
-212 ETYEQALKAI
+212 EAYEKILKKN
-222 LEHAPAKLVHAIT
+222 LDNAPATLVHAIT

-242 SARFQSANDMAE
+242 SARFQSAAEMAGA
-254 VLAGSSQPKT
+254 LSGSSQPKDDGT
-264 DRASSDASQ
+264 SFGANQ
-273 QADKAKATTR
+273 QADKVKAATR
-283 THAQKHQPEKTGAQA
+283 THDPKHNPEKTGVQV

-334 SSPAS
+334 GDRAS
-339 SPQSS
+339 SSQAGQSG
-344 QPSGASTAAKAN
+344 GASTPEKPTSTN
-356 TASDAGNLTAELSIV
+356 GTSHLSAELSIV
-371 ESGWSAGEGGYVYF
+371 ESGWSVGTHGYVHF

-392 DGSAAIAFPTVKIYG
+392 DGPAAIAFPTIKVYG
-407 YDANGNVIFTDE
+407 YDADDNLIFTDE
-419 KIYSAIEPG
+419 KTYSTIEPG

-438 NGTAPARVEFKA
+438 NGTAPARVEFEA
-450 VKPSGVALDTPTEA
+450 VTPSGVALAAATEA
-464 PTYKIFDNGE
+464 PVYEIFDSTE
-474 SDGADGMHSF
+474 SAGADGMQSF
-484 SAKLKLQSAPS
+484 LAKLKLQSAPS

-508 RDKQGRIVAGYD
+508 RDKQGKIIAGYNN
-520 EFTDCPAVGS
+520 FFDCPAVGS
-530 TVPVSVD
+530 TTPVSID
-537 VHNPP
+537 VNNPP
-542 EYTSCDIYAAQW
+542 THASCDMYAAQW

>member
-1 MKGGDGLNDN
+1 MNDN

-64 ALTECSSPRLPRV
+64 ALTECGSPRLPRV

-113 AVSLGIELCE
+113 TVSLGIELCE

-139 PNNIVVAANGAH
+139 PNNIVAAADGAH

-193 VYSIGRILGFALT
+193 VYSIGRVLGFALT

-212 ETYEQALKAI
+212 EAYEHALKAI

-242 SARFQSANDMAE
+242 SARFQSATEMAE
-254 VLAGSSQPKT
+254 ALDGSPQPK
-264 DRASSDASQ
+264 DDGASSGANQ
-273 QADKAKATTR
+273 QADKAKAAAR
-283 THAQKHQPEKTGAQA
+283 AHAQKHQPEKTGAQA
-298 LGSLLLKLILIAAV
+298 LGSLLLKLILIAVV
-312 LAGLLAGGAI
+312 LAGLLTGGAV

-334 SSPAS
+334 GARAS
-339 SPQSS
+339 SSQADQSGGVSAPQ
-344 QPSGASTAAKAN
+344 KAN
-356 TASDAGNLTAELSIV
+356 SASDTSHLSAELSIV
-371 ESGWSAGEGGYVYF
+371 ESGWSVSEHGYVHF

-392 DGSAAIAFPTVKIYG
+392 DGSAAIAFPTVEIYG
-407 YDANGNVIFTDE
+407 YDADDNLIFTDE

-438 NGTAPARVEFKA
+438 NGTAPARVEFEA
-450 VKPSGVALDTPTEA
+450 VTPSGVALATATEA
-464 PTYKIFDNGE
+464 PTYELFDSAE
-474 SDGADGMHSF
+474 SAEADGMYSF

-495 DFDKTQVFLSAIL
+495 GFDKTQVFLSAIL
-508 RDKQGRIVAGYD
+508 RDKQGNIVAGYNN
-520 EFTDCPAVGS
+520 FCDCPAVGS
-530 TVPVSVD
+530 TVPVSID
-537 VHNPP
+537 VNNPP
-542 EYTSCDIYAAQW
+542 PHASCDIYAARW

>member
-1 MKGGDGLNDN
+1 MNDN

-92 FVPGRTLSKVIET
+92 FVPGRSLSKVIET
-105 DGPLTSES
+105 DGPLTPEG
-113 AVSLGIELCE
+113 ATSLAIELCE

-139 PNNIVVAANGAH
+139 PNNIVVAADGAH

-193 VYSIGRILGFALT
+193 VYSIGRVLGFALT
-206 GIRPDD
+206 GVRPDD
-212 ETYEQALKAI
+212 EAYEQILKKR
-222 LEHAPAKLVHAIT
+222 LDNAPATLVHAIT

-242 SARFQSANDMAE
+242 SARFQSATEMAGA
-254 VLAGSSQPKT
+254 LSGSPQPKDDGT
-264 DRASSDASQ
+264 SSGANQ
-273 QADKAKATTR
+273 QADKVKAATR
-283 THAQKHQPEKTGAQA
+283 THDPKHNPEKTGVQV
-298 LGSLLLKLILIAAV
+298 LGSLFLKLILIAAV

-334 SSPAS
+334 DDRAS
-339 SPQSS
+339 SSQAGQSG
-344 QPSGASTAAKAN
+344 GASTPEKP
-356 TASDAGNLTAELSIV
+356 TSPSDASHLSAELSIV
-371 ESGWSAGEGGYVYF
+371 ESGWSVGAHGYVHF

-392 DGSAAIAFPTVKIYG
+392 DGPAAIAFPTIKVYG
-407 YDANGNVIFTDE
+407 YDADDNLIFTDE
-419 KIYSAIEPG
+419 KTYSTIEPG

-438 NGTAPARVEFKA
+438 NGTAPARVEFET
-450 VKPSGVALDTPTEA
+450 VTPSGVALATATEA
-464 PTYKIFDNGE
+464 PAYELFDSTE
-474 SDGADGMHSF
+474 SAGADGMQSF
-484 SAKLKLQSAPS
+484 LAKLKLQSAPS
-495 DFDKTQVFLSAIL
+495 GFDKTQVFLSAIL
-508 RDKQGRIVAGYD
+508 RDKQGNIVAGYNN
-520 EFTDCPAVGS
+520 FCDCPAVGS
-530 TVPVSVD
+530 TVPVSID
-537 VHNPP
+537 VNNPP
-542 EYTSCDIYAAQW
+542 THASCDIYAAQW

>member
-1 MKGGDGLNDN
+1 MNDN

-105 DGPLTSES
+105 DGPLTPES
-113 AVSLGIELCE
+113 TVSLGIELCE

-139 PNNIVVAANGAH
+139 PNNIVAAADGAH

-193 VYSIGRILGFALT
+193 VYSIGRVLGFTLT

-212 ETYEQALKAI
+212 EAYEQALKSI
-222 LEHAPAKLVHAIT
+222 LEHAPAKLVRAIT

-242 SARFQSANDMAE
+242 SARFQSATEMAE
-254 VLAGSSQPKT
+254 ALAGSSQPKE
-264 DRASSDASQ
+264 DRAPSGVNQ
-273 QADKAKATTR
+273 QADKAKAATK
-283 THAQKHQPEKTGAQA
+283 THVQKHQPEKTGAQA
-298 LGSLLLKLILIAAV
+298 LGSLLLKLILIAVV

-322 AISSFHAARENS
+322 AISSFHAARESSGDRAS
-334 SSPAS
+334 SSQAG
-339 SPQSS
+339 QSG
-344 QPSGASTAAKAN
+344 GASAPQKAN
-356 TASDAGNLTAELSIV
+356 SASDTSRLSAELSIV
-371 ESGWSAGEGGYVYF
+371 ESGWSVSEHGYVHF

-392 DGSAAIAFPTVKIYG
+392 DGSAAIAFPTITIYG
-407 YDANGNVIFTDE
+407 YDADDNLIFTDE
-419 KIYSAIEPG
+419 KTYSAIEPG

-438 NGTAPARVEFKA
+438 NGTAPARVEFEA
-450 VKPSGVALDTPTEA
+450 VTPSGVALTAATEA
-464 PTYKIFDNGE
+464 PTYELFDSAE
-474 SDGADGMHSF
+474 SAEADGMYSF

-495 DFDKTQVFLSAIL
+495 GFDKTQVFLSAIL
-508 RDKQGRIVAGYD
+508 RDKQGNIVAGYNN
-520 EFTDCPAVGS
+520 FCDCPAVGS
-530 TVPVSVD
+530 TVPVSID
-537 VHNPP
+537 VNNPP
-542 EYTSCDIYAAQW
+542 THASCDIYAAQW

>member
-1 MKGGDGLNDN
+1 MNDN

-92 FVPGRTLSKVIET
+92 FVPGRSLSKAIET
-105 DGPLTSES
+105 DGPLTPEE
-113 AVSLGIELCE
+113 ATSLGIELCE

-164 ASKDTTSLG
+164 ASKDTTPLG

-193 VYSIGRILGFALT
+193 VYSIGRVLGFALT
-206 GIRPDD
+206 GVRPDD
-212 ETYEQALKAI
+212 ETYEQVLKKN
-222 LEHAPAKLVHAIT
+222 LDNAPATLVHVIT

-242 SARFQSANDMAE
+242 SARFQSASEMAG
-254 VLAGSSQPKT
+254 VLSGSSRPGNDGT
-264 DRASSDASQ
+264 SSGANQ
-273 QADKAKATTR
+273 QADKVKAATG
-283 THAQKHQPEKTGAQA
+283 THDPKHNPEKTGVQV
-298 LGSLLLKLILIAAV
+298 LGGLLLKLILIAAV
-312 LAGLLAGGAI
+312 LAGLLAGGSI

-334 SSPAS
+334 DDRAP
-339 SPQSS
+339 SS
-344 QPSGASTAAKAN
+344 QTDQSGGASTPEKP
-356 TASDAGNLTAELSIV
+356 TSTSDASHLSAELSIV
-371 ESGWSAGEGGYVYF
+371 ESGWSVGAHGYVHF

-392 DGSAAIAFPTVKIYG
+392 DGPAAIAFPTIKIYG
-407 YDANGNVIFTDE
+407 YDADDNLIFTDE
-419 KIYSAIEPG
+419 KTYSAIEPG

-438 NGTAPARVEFKA
+438 NGTAPARVEFET
-450 VKPSGVALDTPTEA
+450 VTPSGVALVTATEA
-464 PTYKIFDNGE
+464 PVYEIFDNTE
-474 SDGADGMHSF
+474 SAGADGTQSF
-484 SAKLKLQSAPS
+484 LAKLKLQSAPS

-508 RDKQGRIVAGYD
+508 RDKQGNIVAGYNN
-520 EFTDCPAVGS
+520 FCDCPAVGS
-530 TVPVSVD
+530 TAPVSID
-537 VHNPP
+537 VNNPP
-542 EYTSCDIYAAQW
+542 THASCDIYAAQW

>member
-1 MKGGDGLNDN
+1 MNDN

-193 VYSIGRILGFALT
+193 VYSIGRVLGFALT

-254 VLAGSSQPKT
+254 ALAGSSQPKT

-298 LGSLLLKLILIAAV
+298 LGSFLLKLILIAAV

-322 AISSFHAARENS
+322 AISSFHAAREKS
-334 SSPAS
+334 SSVAS

>member
-1 MKGGDGLNDN
+1 MNDN

-92 FVPGRTLSKVIET
+92 FVPGRSLSKAIET
-105 DGPLTSES
+105 DGPLTPEE
-113 AVSLGIELCE
+113 ATSLGIELCE

-193 VYSIGRILGFALT
+193 VYSIGRVLGFALT
-206 GIRPDD
+206 GVRPDD
-212 ETYEQALKAI
+212 EAYEQILKKN
-222 LEHAPAKLVHAIT
+222 LDNAPATLVHVIT

-242 SARFQSANDMAE
+242 SARFQSASEMAG
-254 VLAGSSQPKT
+254 VLSGSSQPKDDGT
-264 DRASSDASQ
+264 SSGANQ
-273 QADKAKATTR
+273 QADKVKAATG
-283 THAQKHQPEKTGAQA
+283 THDPKHNPEKTGVQV
-298 LGSLLLKLILIAAV
+298 LGGLLLKLILIAAV

-334 SSPAS
+334 DDRAS
-339 SPQSS
+339 SSQTDQSG
-344 QPSGASTAAKAN
+344 GASTPEKP
-356 TASDAGNLTAELSIV
+356 TSTSDASHLSAEFSIA
-371 ESGWSAGEGGYVYF
+371 ESGWSVGEHGYVHF

-392 DGSAAIAFPTVKIYG
+392 DGPAAIAFPTIKIYG
-407 YDANGNVIFTDE
+407 YDADDNLIFTDE
-419 KIYSAIEPG
+419 KTYSAIEPG

-438 NGTAPARVEFKA
+438 NGTAPARVEFET
-450 VKPSGVALDTPTEA
+450 VTPSGVALATATEA
-464 PTYKIFDNGE
+464 PVYKIFDNTE
-474 SDGADGMHSF
+474 SAGADGTQSF
-484 SAKLKLQSAPS
+484 LAKLKLQSAPS

-508 RDKQGRIVAGYD
+508 RDKQGNIVAGYNS
-520 EFTDCPAVGS
+520 FCDCPAVGS
-530 TVPVSVD
+530 TAPVSID
-537 VHNPP
+537 VNNPP
-542 EYTSCDIYAAQW
+542 THASCDMYAAQW

>member
-1 MKGGDGLNDN
+1 MNDN

-105 DGPLTSES
+105 DGPLTPES
-113 AVSLGIELCE
+113 TVSLGIELCE

-139 PNNIVVAANGAH
+139 PNNIVAAADGAH

-242 SARFQSANDMAE
+242 SARFQSATEMAGA
-254 VLAGSSQPKT
+254 LSGSPQPKD
-264 DRASSDASQ
+264 DRAASS
-273 QADKAKATTR
+273 ADEQTGKAKTKAR
-283 THAQKHQPEKTGAQA
+283 THAQKHHQEKTGAQI
-298 LGSLLLKLILIAAV
+298 LGNLLLKLILITAV
-312 LAGLLAGGAI
+312 LAGLFAGGAI
-322 AISSFHAARENS
+322 AISSFHAAQENDGDRVS
-334 SSPAS
+334 SSQAS
-339 SPQSS
+339 QSD
-344 QPSGASTAAKAN
+344 GASVPEKEN
-356 TASDAGNLTAELSIV
+356 TASDTNRLSAELSIV
-371 ESGWSAGEGGYVYF
+371 ESGWSVGEHGYVHF

-392 DGSAAIAFPTVKIYG
+392 AGSAAIAFPTITIYG
-407 YDANGNVIFTDE
+407 YDADDNLIFTDE
-419 KIYSAIEPG
+419 KTYSAIEPG
-428 QTVYFGDQTG
+428 QTLYFGDQTG
-438 NGTAPARVEFKA
+438 NGTAPARVEFEA
-450 VKPSGVALDTPTEA
+450 VTPSGVALATATEA
-464 PTYKIFDNGE
+464 PTYELFDSAE
-474 SDGADGMHSF
+474 SAEADGMYLF

-495 DFDKTQVFLSAIL
+495 GFDKTQVFLSAIL
-508 RDKQGRIVAGYD
+508 RDKQGNIVAGYNN
-520 EFTDCPAVGS
+520 FCDCPAVGS
-530 TVPVSVD
+530 TVPVSID
-537 VHNPP
+537 VNNPP
-542 EYTSCDIYAAQW
+542 THASCDIYAAQW

>member
-1 MKGGDGLNDN
+1 MNDN

-64 ALTECSSPRLPRV
+64 ALTECGSPRLPRV

-105 DGPLTSES
+105 DGPLTPES
-113 AVSLGIELCE
+113 TASLGIELCE

-139 PNNIVVAANGAH
+139 PNNIVAAADGAH

-193 VYSIGRILGFALT
+193 VYSIGRVLGFALT

-212 ETYEQALKAI
+212 EAYEQALKSI
-222 LEHAPAKLVHAIT
+222 LEHAPAKLAHAIT

-242 SARFQSANDMAE
+242 SARFQSATEMAE
-254 VLAGSSQPKT
+254 ALAGSPQPK
-264 DRASSDASQ
+264 DGGAPSGAKQ
-273 QADKAKATTR
+273 QADKAKASTKA
-283 THAQKHQPEKTGAQA
+283 HAQKHQPEKTGAQA
-298 LGSLLLKLILIAAV
+298 LGILLLKLILIAAV

-334 SSPAS
+334 GERVS
-339 SPQSS
+339 SS
-344 QPSGASTAAKAN
+344 QADQSDGASTPQKVN
-356 TASDAGNLTAELSIV
+356 SVSDTNRLSAELSIV
-371 ESGWSAGEGGYVYF
+371 ESGWSVGEHGYVHF

-407 YDANGNVIFTDE
+407 YDADDSLIFTDE
-419 KIYSAIEPG
+419 KTYSAIEPG

-438 NGTAPARVEFKA
+438 NGTAPARVEFEA
-450 VKPSGVALDTPTEA
+450 VTPSGVALATATEA
-464 PTYKIFDNGE
+464 PSFELFDSAE
-474 SDGADGMHSF
+474 SAEADGMYLF

-495 DFDKTQVFLSAIL
+495 GFDKTQVFLSAIL
-508 RDKQGRIVAGYD
+508 RDKQGSIVAGYNN
-520 EFTDCPAVGS
+520 FCDCPAVGS
-530 TVPVSVD
+530 TVPVSID
-537 VHNPP
+537 VNNPP
-542 EYTSCDIYAAQW
+542 THASCDIYAAQW

>member
-123 AAEELHRHG
+123 AAGELHRHG

-139 PNNIVVAANGAH
+139 PNNIVAAADGAH

-193 VYSIGRILGFALT
+193 VYSIGRVLGFALT

-242 SARFQSANDMAE
+242 SARFQSATEMAE
-254 VLAGSSQPKT
+254 ALAGSSQPKT

-322 AISSFHAARENS
+322 AISSFQAARENS
-334 SSPAS
+334 GDRAT
-339 SPQSS
+339 SS
-344 QPSGASTAAKAN
+344 QADQSGGSAPQKAN
-356 TASDAGNLTAELSIV
+356 TASDTSRLSAELSIV
-371 ESGWSAGEGGYVYF
+371 ESGWSADEDGYVYF

-392 DGSAAIAFPTVKIYG
+392 NGSAAIAFPTVKICG

-464 PTYKIFDNGE
+464 PTYKIFDIGE

-484 SAKLKLQSAPS
+484 LAKLKLQSAPS

-508 RDKQGRIVAGYD
+508 RDEQGRIVAGYD

-530 TVPVSVD
+530 TVPVSID
-537 VHNPP
+537 VYNPP
-542 EYTSCDIYAAQW
+542 EHASCDIYAAQW

>member
-1 MKGGDGLNDN
+1 MNDN

-64 ALTECSSPRLPRV
+64 ALTECRSPRLPRV

-105 DGPLTSES
+105 DGPLTLEE
-113 AVSLGIELCE
+113 ATSLGIELCE

-193 VYSIGRILGFALT
+193 VYSIGRVLGFALT
-206 GIRPDD
+206 GVRPDD
-212 ETYEQALKAI
+212 EAYEQILKKN
-222 LEHAPAKLVHAIT
+222 LDNAPATLVHAIT

-242 SARFQSANDMAE
+242 SARFQSAAEMAGA
-254 VLAGSSQPKT
+254 LSGSSQPKDDGT
-264 DRASSDASQ
+264 SFGANQ
-273 QADKAKATTR
+273 QADKVKAATR
-283 THAQKHQPEKTGAQA
+283 THDSKHNPEKTGVQV

-334 SSPAS
+334 DDRAS
-339 SPQSS
+339 SSQAGQSGGAS
-344 QPSGASTAAKAN
+344 TPEKPTSTSGASHL
-356 TASDAGNLTAELSIV
+356 SAELSIV
-371 ESGWSAGEGGYVYF
+371 ESGWSVGEHGYVHF

-392 DGSAAIAFPTVKIYG
+392 DGPAAIAFPTIKIYG
-407 YDANGNVIFTDE
+407 YDADDNLIFTDE
-419 KIYSAIEPG
+419 KTYSAIEPG

-438 NGTAPARVEFKA
+438 NGTAPARVEFET
-450 VKPSGVALDTPTEA
+450 VTPSGVALATATEA
-464 PTYKIFDNGE
+464 PTYELFDSTE
-474 SDGADGMHSF
+474 SAGADGMQSF
-484 SAKLKLQSAPS
+484 LAKLKLQSAPS

-508 RDKQGRIVAGYD
+508 RDKQGKIIAGYNN
-520 EFTDCPAVGS
+520 FCDCPAVGS
-530 TVPVSVD
+530 ATPVSVD

-542 EYTSCDIYAAQW
+542 AHASCGIYAAQW

>member
-1 MKGGDGLNDN
+1 MNDN

-32 EDGIT
+32 ENGIT

-123 AAEELHRHG
+123 AAGELHRHG

-139 PNNIVVAANGAH
+139 PNNIVAAADGAH

-193 VYSIGRILGFALT
+193 VYSIGRVLGFALT

-242 SARFQSANDMAE
+242 SARFQSATDMAE

-312 LAGLLAGGAI
+312 LAGLLTGGGI
-322 AISSFHAARENS
+322 AISSFQAARENS
-334 SSPAS
+334 GNRAT
-339 SPQSS
+339 SS
-344 QPSGASTAAKAN
+344 QADQSGGSAPQKAN
-356 TASDAGNLTAELSIV
+356 TASDTSRLSAELSIV
-371 ESGWSAGEGGYVYF
+371 ESGWSADEDGYVYF

-392 DGSAAIAFPTVKIYG
+392 NGSAAIAFPTVKICG

-484 SAKLKLQSAPS
+484 LAKLKLQSAPS

-508 RDKQGRIVAGYD
+508 RDEQGRIVAGYD

-530 TVPVSVD
+530 TVPVSID
-537 VHNPP
+537 VYNPP
-542 EYTSCDIYAAQW
+542 KHASCDIYAAQW

>member
-1 MKGGDGLNDN
+1 MNDN

-64 ALTECSSPRLPRV
+64 ALTECSSPRLPHV
-77 EATYELPEHFVVVYD
+77 EATYELPEHFIVVYD
-92 FVPGRTLSKVIET
+92 FVPGRSLSKVIET
-105 DGPLTSES
+105 DGPLTLEE
-113 AVSLGIELCE
+113 ATSLGIELCE

-193 VYSIGRILGFALT
+193 VYSIGRVLGFALT
-206 GIRPDD
+206 GVRPDD
-212 ETYEQALKAI
+212 EAYEKILKKN
-222 LEHAPAKLVHAIT
+222 LDNAPATLVHAIT

-242 SARFQSANDMAE
+242 SARFQSAAEMAGA
-254 VLAGSSQPKT
+254 LSGSSQPKDDGT
-264 DRASSDASQ
+264 SFGANQ
-273 QADKAKATTR
+273 QADKVKAATR
-283 THAQKHQPEKTGAQA
+283 THDPKHNPEKTGVQV

-334 SSPAS
+334 GDRAS
-339 SPQSS
+339 SSQAGQSG
-344 QPSGASTAAKAN
+344 GASTPEKPTSTN
-356 TASDAGNLTAELSIV
+356 GTSHLSAELSIV
-371 ESGWSAGEGGYVYF
+371 ESGWSVGTHGYVHF

-392 DGSAAIAFPTVKIYG
+392 DGPAAIAFPTIKVYG
-407 YDANGNVIFTDE
+407 YDADDNLIFTDE
-419 KIYSAIEPG
+419 KTYSTIEPG

-438 NGTAPARVEFKA
+438 NGTAPARVEFEA
-450 VKPSGVALDTPTEA
+450 VTPSGVALAAATEA
-464 PTYKIFDNGE
+464 PVYEIFDSTE
-474 SDGADGMHSF
+474 SAGADGMQSF
-484 SAKLKLQSAPS
+484 LAKLKLQSAPS

-508 RDKQGRIVAGYD
+508 RDKQGKIIAGYNN
-520 EFTDCPAVGS
+520 FFDCPAVGS
-530 TVPVSVD
+530 TTPVSID
-537 VHNPP
+537 VNNPP
-542 EYTSCDIYAAQW
+542 THASCDMYAAQW

>member
-193 VYSIGRILGFALT
+193 VYSIGRVLGFALT

>member
-1 MKGGDGLNDN
+1 
-11 QLMHAMSLD
+11 MSLD

-92 FVPGRTLSKVIET
+92 FVPGRSLSKAIET
-105 DGPLTSES
+105 DGPLTPEE
-113 AVSLGIELCE
+113 ATSLGIELCE

-193 VYSIGRILGFALT
+193 VYSIGRVLGFALT
-206 GIRPDD
+206 GVRPDD
-212 ETYEQALKAI
+212 ETYEQVLKKN
-222 LEHAPAKLVHAIT
+222 LDNAPATLVHAIT

-242 SARFQSANDMAE
+242 SARFQSAAEMAGA
-254 VLAGSSQPKT
+254 LSGSSQPKDDGT
-264 DRASSDASQ
+264 SSGANQ
-273 QADKAKATTR
+273 QADKVKAATR
-283 THAQKHQPEKTGAQA
+283 THDPKHNPEKIGVQV
-298 LGSLLLKLILIAAV
+298 LGGLLLKLILIAAV

-334 SSPAS
+334 DDRAS
-339 SPQSS
+339 SSQTGQSG
-344 QPSGASTAAKAN
+344 GASTPEKP
-356 TASDAGNLTAELSIV
+356 TSTSDASHLSAELSIA
-371 ESGWSAGEGGYVYF
+371 ESGWSVGEHGYVHF

-392 DGSAAIAFPTVKIYG
+392 DGPAAIAFPTIKIYG
-407 YDANGNVIFTDE
+407 YDADDNLIFTDE
-419 KIYSAIEPG
+419 KTYSAIEPG

-438 NGTAPARVEFKA
+438 NGTVPARVEFEA
-450 VKPSGVALDTPTEA
+450 VTPSGVALATATEA
-464 PTYKIFDNGE
+464 PVYEIFDNTE
-474 SDGADGMHSF
+474 SAGADGMQSF
-484 SAKLKLQSAPS
+484 LAKLKLQSAPS

-508 RDKQGRIVAGYD
+508 RDKQGNIVAGYNN
-520 EFTDCPAVGS
+520 FCDCPAVGS
-530 TVPVSVD
+530 TVPVSID
-537 VHNPP
+537 VNNPP
-542 EYTSCDIYAAQW
+542 THASCDMYAAQW